1 MALRD
6 KVARRLFPKS
16 KLIRGAVAPAAR
28 KPPEKEWIPSNQ
40 QELPIDDSLFELQKR
55 KLLRAYDSHVVARRW
70 IELAEL
76 RAWMDLE
83 KRRSSEQ
90 HLAASLQNSEDAARK
105 LGDKIAEFLAA
116 SHDWRVAPGFGYRAS
131 RMDYSKHNEAGRATD
146 AALDAIAAARR
157 ATETLRGLASAQRA
171 QLIPSHA
178 SGDVWRQGFVAM
190 LCFCWRDL
198 TGQNPTAES
207 HLFRRFVDNCYLS
220 LAGNEFTASCIRVPN
235 TKLVVDHPDELPP
248 FKSWIG
254 VVRTVVKDFESRPD
268 WDGFERYERLLD
280 PPGAGVEVNNETF
293 AEHQR
298 RDAAKANAEAA
309 ALQAVPGLRE
319 SLNQIR
325 ARHVRK
331 GNKAPK

>member
-1 MALRD
+1 
-6 KVARRLFPKS
+6 
-16 KLIRGAVAPAAR
+16 
-28 KPPEKEWIPSNQ
+28 
-40 QELPIDDSLFELQKR
+40 
-55 KLLRAYDSHVVARRW
+55 
-70 IELAEL
+70 
-76 RAWMDLE
+76 
-83 KRRSSEQ
+83 
-90 HLAASLQNSEDAARK
+90 
-105 LGDKIAEFLAA
+105 
-116 SHDWRVAPGFGYRAS
+116 
-131 RMDYSKHNEAGRATD
+131 MDYSKHNEAGRATD